1 MKGIQFTISEI
12 DELKNTAKELM
23 RAFPE
28 QRVFL
33 FEAEMGAGKTTFIKE
48 LAKQLGVTS
57 NLSSPTY
64 SIVNEYKSEKG
75 NVYHFD
81 LYRLKNFNEC
91 LDFGMEEYV
100 NSGNYCFIEWPEIA
114 NAIYPE
120 KSVRVKIVVREGKR
134 IIEADII
141 E

>member
-23 RAFPE
+23 HAFPE

>member
-114 NAIYPE
+114 NALYPE
-120 KSVRVKIVVREGKR
+120 NSVRVKIVVREGKR